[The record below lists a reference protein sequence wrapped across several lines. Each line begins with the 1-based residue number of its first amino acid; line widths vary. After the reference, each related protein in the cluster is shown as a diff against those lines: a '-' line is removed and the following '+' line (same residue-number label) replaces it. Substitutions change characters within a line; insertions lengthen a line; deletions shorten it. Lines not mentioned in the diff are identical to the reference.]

1 MKRVVK
7 ASVSKASMSIN
18 RLRRYAVSDRQIV
31 DTLCAKLIDHM
42 DDEPNMTFEDGY
54 DYLLVVDWEDNLYP
68 AIKERLKELNVWTD
82 DNDTLRDAL
91 D

>member
-7 ASVSKASMSIN
+7 ASASEVRFGIN
-18 RLRRYAVSDRQIV
+18 RLRKYAVSDRMLV
-31 DTLCAKLIDHM
+31 DMLCAKIIDHM
-42 DDEPNMTFEDGY
+42 DDDPEMTFEDAY
-54 DYLLVVDWEDNLYP
+54 YYLLVVDWEDSLYP
-68 AIKERLKELNVWTD
+68 AVKERLKELNVWTD

>member
-1 MKRVVK
+1 
-7 ASVSKASMSIN
+7 MSIN